1 VKRPELALAGGSAL
15 AVLVLLL
22 AAEGAV
28 RLFAPRTAPADELSR
43 LYRYSEHYGWEPR
56 RSFRGHFDGRLVT
69 TNRAGLR
76 GPERS
81 PTPAP
86 GTFRIALMGDSVAFG
101 FDVSDHETFAR
112 ALEAKRANREVLNF
126 AVQGYGTD
134 QSLLRLEREGLDR
147 GPRLVLLAFC
157 LGNDFFDNALDH
169 FLYDGRHPKPYF
181 TLDDGELELHAAH
194 LKLGPL
200 QRAGRFLHE
209 HSLLFAR
216 LISPAPRDG
225 PHWRRTVLRLEER
238 WPPLVRLAARLIGR
252 MDAAVRSHGGE
263 LLVALFPYRRSWDGE
278 TERVDFLKRLLTQE
292 ERVAYVD
299 MAEGF
304 RERSLEFDAIAVDK
318 LGHLNARGHAAAA
331 AILDRALEGRD
342 R

>member
-1 VKRPELALAGGSAL
+1 VKRAELALAGGSAL
-15 AVLVLLL
+15 AVLLLLL
-22 AAEGAV
+22 AAEGVV
-28 RLFAPRTAPADELSR
+28 RLLAPRTAPADELSR
-43 LYRYSEHYGWEPR
+43 LYRYSEQFGWEPR
-56 RSFRGHFDGRLVT
+56 RSFRGRFDGRLVT
-69 TNRAGLR
+69 TNRRGLR

-86 GTFRIALMGDSVAFG
+86 GTFRIALVGDSVAFG

-112 ALEAKRANREVLNF
+112 ALEAKRGNREVLNF

-147 GPRLVLLAFC
+147 EPRLVVLAFC

-169 FLYDGRHPKPYF
+169 FLYDARHPKPYF
-181 TLDDGELELHAAH
+181 TLEDGALELHAAH

-209 HSLLFAR
+209 RSMLFAK
-216 LISPAPRDG
+216 LVPAPPHEG

-252 MDAAVRSHGGE
+252 MDAAVRARGGE

-278 TERVDFLKRLLTQE
+278 TERLDFLKRLLRQE
-292 ERVAYVD
+292 ERVPYVD

-304 RERSLEFDAIAVDK
+304 RERGLEFDAFAVDK
-318 LGHLNARGHAAAA
+318 LGHLSARGHAAAA
-331 AILDRALEGRD
+331 AVLEQALEGRG